1 MTGLGRSTSMDLPR
15 REPRHVVP
23 AISICIQV
31 DFHVEAEPFI
41 GRLWDVSQS
50 GACLLFPKRCPLNM
64 GHSGRLHLH
73 HPNIGE
79 MITTRA
85 ELVWVDELDHVVYA
99 GALFLEPIHFEHTFL
114 NMLMRGRSAGTS
126 RGPLRNLRDLPNDL
140 LGLP

>member
-1 MTGLGRSTSMDLPR
+1 MAALGRSTSMDLPR
-15 REPRHVVP
+15 REPRHIVP
-23 AISICIQV
+23 AIGICIQV

-41 GRLWDVSQS
+41 GRL
-50 GACLLFPKRCPLNM
+50 
-64 GHSGRLHLH
+64 HLH

-79 MITTRA
+79 TITTRA

-114 NMLMRGRSAGTS
+114 NMLMP
-126 RGPLRNLRDLPNDL
+126 GPLCDL